1 MSILTEIKDSFRH
14 GSILTRL
21 IYINIGVFLAFRFI
35 QLFMLLGGFSPDMVR
50 PWLAFFSMPA
60 EPLELLKHPWTPLT
74 YMFLHF
80 DFLHLIFN
88 VLYLYW
94 FGRLFIQII
103 GPGPFLKTYLIGGLS
118 GALAY
123 FLAFNYLPAFYNN
136 FGSSILMGAS
146 ASAMAILF
154 AVARYQPDFSVYLFL
169 IGPVRLKYIALFA
182 LIIDLISIPT
192 LSNTGGHLAHLGG
205 AAAGLWLG
213 WRWATKGV
221 PVQRMTISV
230 PGKPLKRSA
239 WPFAKKSKLS
249 VTHKR
254 PLSDLEYNALK
265 VRRQKEV
272 DLILEKIK
280 ISGYDSLSA
289 TEKKTLFEASKE
301 T

>member
-1 MSILTEIKDSFRH
+1 MSIINEIKDSFRQ

-21 IYINIGVFLAFRFI
+21 IYINIGVFLAFRFV

-50 PWLAFFSMPA
+50 PWLAFFSIPA
-60 EPLELLKHPWTPLT
+60 QPIELITHPWTPFT

-103 GPGPFLKTYLIGGLS
+103 GPRPFLKTYLIGGLS
-118 GALAY
+118 GALMF
-123 FLAFNYLPAFYNN
+123 FLAINYLPAFNSRFDSN
-136 FGSSILMGAS
+136 ILMGAS
-146 ASAMAILF
+146 ASVLAILF
-154 AVARYQPDFSVYLFL
+154 AVARYQPDFSVYLVL
-169 IGPVRLKYIALFA
+169 IGPVKLKYLALFA

-192 LSNTGGHLAHLGG
+192 LNNTGGHLAHLGG
-205 AAAGLWLG
+205 ALAGLWLG
-213 WRWATKGV
+213 WQWASKGA
-221 PVQRMTISV
+221 PVQKMNIST
-230 PGKPLKRSA
+230 PGKSSVESV
-239 WPFAKKSKLS
+239 WPFKKKSKLS

-254 PLSDLEYNALK
+254 PLTDLEYNALK

-272 DLILEKIK
+272 DQILEKIK
-280 ISGYDSLSA
+280 VSGYDSLNA

-301 T
+301 S